1 MIVEQVKTTIAG
13 IALAIAV
20 IITGFVTWS
29 ITSNHYKGVIN
40 EIEKTNAEQVAGYER
55 SIGAIKSKAQ
65 EETAAAMQRMKD
77 AQNALAELD
86 KQTSQELANAKSEN
100 DNLRRDVAN
109 GSRRVR
115 ILQTNLAGC
124 NANTNTAGGNTSTRS
139 MGDAATVELS
149 AIAADTIFSIRE
161 GIISDQAKLV
171 YLQSYVKDIVK
182 QCKRL

>member
-20 IITGFVTWS
+20 IITGFATWS
-29 ITSNHYKGVIN
+29 ITSNHYK
-40 EIEKTNAEQVAGYER
+40 
-55 SIGAIKSKAQ
+55 
-65 EETAAAMQRMKD
+65 
-77 AQNALAELD
+77 
-86 KQTSQELANAKSEN
+86 
-100 DNLRRDVAN
+100 
-109 GSRRVR
+109 VR

-124 NANTNTAGGNTSTRS
+124 NANTNTAGGNTSTSS

>member
-13 IALAIAV
+13 IALAIAI

-55 SIGAIKSKAQ
+55 AIGAIKSKAQ
-65 EETAAAMQRMKD
+65 EETAAAISRMKD
-77 AQNALAELD
+77 AQDKLSELD
-86 KQTSQELANAKSEN
+86 KQTSEELANAKSEN
-100 DNLRRDVAN
+100 DNLRRDVAD

-115 ILQTNLAGC
+115 ILQANLAGC
-124 NANTNTAGGNTSTRS
+124 NASPNTTSGNTSTSS

-149 AIAADTIFSIRE
+149 STAGQDILNIRE
-161 GIISDQAKLV
+161 GIISDQAKLN
-171 YLQSYVKDIVK
+171 YLQSYVKDVVK

>member
-1 MIVEQVKTTIAG
+1 
-13 IALAIAV
+13 
-20 IITGFVTWS
+20 
-29 ITSNHYKGVIN
+29 
-40 EIEKTNAEQVAGYER
+40 
-55 SIGAIKSKAQ
+55 
-65 EETAAAMQRMKD
+65 MQRMKD

-124 NANTNTAGGNTSTRS
+124 NANTNTAGGNTSTSS
-139 MGDAATVELS
+139 MGYAATVELS

-161 GIISDQAKLV
+161 GIISDQAKLN
-171 YLQSYVKDIVK
+171 YLQSYVKDVVK

>member
-55 SIGAIKSKAQ
+55 SIGAIKGKAQ

-100 DNLRRDVAN
+100 DNLRRDVAD

-124 NANTNTAGGNTSTRS
+124 NSNTNATSGDTSTRS
-139 MGDAATVELS
+139 MGNAATVELT
-149 AIAADTIFSIRE
+149 ATAGQDILNIRE

>member
-20 IITGFVTWS
+20 VITGFVTWS
-29 ITSNHYKGVIN
+29 ITSNHYKGAIN
-40 EIEKTNAEQVAGYER
+40 VIEKKNAEQVAGYER
-55 SIGAIKSKAQ
+55 SIGAQ

-124 NANTNTAGGNTSTRS
+124 NANTNTAGGNTSTSS

>member
-29 ITSNHYKGVIN
+29 ITSNHYKGAIN
-40 EIEKTNAEQVAGYER
+40 EIEKENAEQVAGYER
-55 SIGAIKSKAQ
+55 AIGEIKGKAQ
-65 EETAAAMQRMKD
+65 EETAAAISRMKD

-100 DNLRRDVAN
+100 DNLRRDVAD

-124 NANTNTAGGNTSTRS
+124 NSNTNATSGDTSTRS
-139 MGDAATVELS
+139 VGDGEGAEL
-149 AIAADTIFSIRE
+149 TIEAGSIVYDLRQ
-161 GIISDQAKLV
+161 GIITREAKV
-171 YLQSYVKDIVK
+171 NYLQDYINNVVR
-182 QCKRL
+182 QCKR